1 MKFFQRSGVLLGL
14 LVAVAAVFAGGCGG
28 TVIDSTG
35 MEETV
40 SEYLEKSLHEDVK
53 SVDCPSDQPPDPGLI
68 IKCDVALKGGT
79 KKVASVEVTNKDADF
94 RIKQYGGSNE

>member
-14 LVAVAAVFAGGCGG
+14 LAAASMAFAAGCGG

-35 MEETV
+35 IEETV
-40 SEYLEKSLHEDVK
+40 QEYLEKSLHEDVK
-53 SVDCPSDQPPDPGLI
+53 SVDCPSGQSPDPGLV
-68 IKCDVALKGGT
+68 IKCDVVLKGGET
-79 KKVASVEVTNKDADF
+79 KVASVEVTNKDADF

>member
-14 LVAVAAVFAGGCGG
+14 LAVASMAFVVGCGG

-40 SEYLEKSLHEDVK
+40 QEYLEKSLHEDVK
-53 SVDCPSDQPPDPGLI
+53 SVDCPSDQPPDPGLVI
-68 IKCDVALKGGT
+68 DCDVTLKDG
-79 KKVASVEVTNKDADF
+79 KAKVAAVEVTNKEADF